1 MNISLKLDEFAG
13 NTNIVHRFDLD
24 ENKDGIGYNMI
35 IGRDLLNDDLNID
48 VKFSD
53 NPIKWEDQL
62 VPMKSFAELHKNKH
76 PTRKEL
82 NATILR
88 SVEPISTEEATDRV
102 VKILDSN
109 YEPADLDKVVTE
121 NKSEC
126 F

>member
-1 MNISLKLDEFAG
+1 MELSLKLDKFAG

-24 ENKDGIGYNMI
+24 EKEDCMGYNMI

-48 VKFSD
+48 VRFSD
-53 NPIKWEDQL
+53 NTIKWEDQL
-62 VPMKSFAELHKNKH
+62 VAMKSFAELYKNKY
-76 PTRKEL
+76 PMRKEL

-88 SVEPISTEEATDRV
+88 SAEPISTNEATDRA

-121 NKSEC
+121 NKSKC